1 MKKPRK
7 TIGKPKKRSPAKTRY
22 PGRPSEVLVQQVLND
37 FSMLFEQLGV
47 ARLRQLPKYR
57 GTAPVKHAHIV
68 ENYANTLAI
77 SDLLTLWHQ
86 DPDYLDARGM
96 PIPIRM
102 RAGNPCFRSLAERS
116 VPDMPPARLIR
127 ELKRLR
133 AIRIDERRY
142 IHVRVR
148 SLITYRDK
156 RHTIIHTLNSLHGF
170 INTLLHNIEIEPS
183 NTEPLFQRVAW
194 NSNLEF
200 KDIPR
205 LNTWLKRHGQAL
217 LESADGWMMR
227 RSAKEKSP
235 LIRRRRAANVSVGV
249 YLSVNSHE

>member
-1 MKKPRK
+1 LKKSRK
-7 TIGKPKKRSPAKTRY
+7 TIRAPKKRAPLKIRQ
-22 PGRPSEVLVQQVLND
+22 PGRPSEVLVHQVLND
-37 FSMLFEQLGV
+37 FSMLFEELGISCS
-47 ARLRQLPKYR
+47 RQLPKYR
-57 GTAPVKHAHIV
+57 GTALFKRAQSM
-68 ENYANTLAI
+68 ENYADTLAI

-86 DPDYLDARGM
+86 DPDYLDAKGM
-96 PIPIRM
+96 PLPIRM

-133 AIRIDERRY
+133 AIRIDDRRY

-156 RHTIIHTLNSLHGF
+156 RHTIIHTLNSLRGF
-170 INTLLHNIEIEPS
+170 INTLLHNIEGQPS

-194 NSNLEF
+194 NSSLEF

-205 LNTWLKRHGQAL
+205 LKNWLKRHGQAL

-227 RSAKEKSP
+227 KSVKANAP
-235 LIRRRRAANVSVGV
+235 FTRRRRYANVSVGV
-249 YLSVNSHE
+249 YLSVN